1 MPTREWRRYVA
12 PAAFLAA
19 VTVAVVLIRL
29 GLESRPSASTT
40 TTATTTARVPP
51 KYTRVR
57 AGDTLA
63 TIASRTHVSV
73 RTLRRLNPR
82 VKPTALFIGERIRL
96 R

>member
-1 MPTREWRRYVA
+1 VPYRDWRRYVA

-19 VTVAVVLIRL
+19 VTIAVALIRS
-29 GLESRPSASTT
+29 GLEPRPSASTT
-40 TTATTTARVPP
+40 TTVATTTRPLP

-63 TIASRTHVSV
+63 AISERMHVPV
-73 RTLRRLNPR
+73 KTLRRLNPH

>member
-1 MPTREWRRYVA
+1 VPLQDWRRYVA

-19 VTVAVVLIRL
+19 VTVAVVLIRS
-29 GLESRPSASTT
+29 GLESSPSTSTT
-40 TTATTTARVPP
+40 TNITTTTRSLP
-51 KYTRVR
+51 KYTRVH

-63 TIASRTHVSV
+63 TISRRTHVSV
-73 RTLRRLNPR
+73 KTLRKLNPH